1 MVIASGHGDLGPPS
15 PTTINPFGVP
25 RGSGRKLGSRV
36 MSVRTRTVWGLL
48 VMLLVAAALVER
60 EYLWATGADTPA
72 TTMLH
77 ARSETANQIDGNEYQ
92 TTKPPIALTLSKQD
106 TTKKTLNVKNVYVS
120 RMGKNFWCLPGG
132 QRWTRDARGRVGG
145 LVDVRN
151 YAVWVGGLEAPPTV
165 QMLAGKTLDVL
176 VQRTN
181 QTAPTCSDS
190 IMVHV
195 IGPAIVTSILQPANE
210 APDNGVCF
218 YRQPITVEQEG
229 KYDLRVVLDYIN
241 GRAAL
246 NENYDRMDVGVWSE
260 HAYKQMSADENLND
274 VTGFIPGT
282 PLVALDPSSPLAGT
296 TTSLPH
302 PVLGLPLHPPM
313 SVEALGVGEVCALI
327 PLPCGPGMQPGRWI
341 HHVYVPK
348 CATDLTTD
356 DDYVWV
362 PSKCKLKRYNP
373 KRLINATETYMGSNA
388 LRVLVVGDDTMADL
402 AAAMGDVTRGNVG
415 NLQII
420 HEHID
425 NITDAISRIPN
436 ILEDTTPHVVL
447 INSMSRDM
455 PHATHAQYLESV
467 NLLLGIL
474 DRWQSDPTEGL
485 SPRQVMW
492 AHTMAVHEG
501 LRPRAF
507 VNSYHIR
514 QLSVQVESIATQHR
528 IPTIDLFSATF
539 GRPDRSWDGMHVRAP
554 QSRRPSRSARATTAT
569 TVTREQFCAGDWYGR
584 EFDPQAYPPTMT
596 RTVAQIAYNTIFNV
610 WAERVGY

>member
-1 MVIASGHGDLGPPS
+1 MKRIDPKKMVTMRLEK
-15 PTTINPFGVP
+15 INKINMMV
-25 RGSGRKLGSRV
+25 
-36 MSVRTRTVWGLL
+36 SVV
-48 VMLLVAAALVER
+48 
-60 EYLWATGADTPA
+60 
-72 TTMLH
+72 
-77 ARSETANQIDGNEYQ
+77 S
-92 TTKPPIALTLSKQD
+92 PPIFPSRSFKKPTL
-106 TTKKTLNVKNVYVS
+106 
-120 RMGKNFWCLPGG
+120 
-132 QRWTRDARGRVGG
+132 
-145 LVDVRN
+145 
-151 YAVWVGGLEAPPTV
+151 
-165 QMLAGKTLDVL
+165 
-176 VQRTN
+176 
-181 QTAPTCSDS
+181 
-190 IMVHV
+190 
-195 IGPAIVTSILQPANE
+195 
-210 APDNGVCF
+210 
-218 YRQPITVEQEG
+218 
-229 KYDLRVVLDYIN
+229 
-241 GRAAL
+241 AL
-246 NENYDRMDVGVWSE
+246 N
-260 HAYKQMSADENLND
+260 
-274 VTGFIPGT
+274 
-282 PLVALDPSSPLAGT
+282 
-296 TTSLPH
+296 
-302 PVLGLPLHPPM
+302 
-313 SVEALGVGEVCALI
+313 
-327 PLPCGPGMQPGRWI
+327 PLPTNT
-341 HHVYVPK
+341 
-348 CATDLTTD
+348 A
-356 DDYVWV
+356 
-362 PSKCKLKRYNP
+362 
-373 KRLINATETYMGSNA
+373 
-388 LRVLVVGDDTMADL
+388 
-402 AAAMGDVTRGNVG
+402 
-415 NLQII
+415 
-420 HEHID
+420 D